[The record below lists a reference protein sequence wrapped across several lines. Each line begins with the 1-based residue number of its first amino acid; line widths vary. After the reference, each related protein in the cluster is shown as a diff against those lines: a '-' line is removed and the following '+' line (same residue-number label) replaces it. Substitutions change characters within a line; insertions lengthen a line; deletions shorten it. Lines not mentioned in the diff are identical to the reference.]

1 MQAEIDF
8 TQPIIHRENNL
19 TSQRNFEANEPR
31 FRGQCK
37 TIMDAFK
44 RGERLTTL
52 SAMVNYKIG
61 DLRRRIKDLKDNYN
75 VKGIMD
81 ETKKGGFKEWHLKNI
96 SY

>member
-19 TSQRNFEANEPR
+19 TSQGNFEANEPK

-37 TIMDAFK
+37 IIMDAFK

-52 SAMVNYKIG
+52 SAMVNYGIG

-75 VKGIMD
+75 VKGIKD
-81 ETKKGGFKEWHLKNI
+81 ETKKGGFKEWHLNSI